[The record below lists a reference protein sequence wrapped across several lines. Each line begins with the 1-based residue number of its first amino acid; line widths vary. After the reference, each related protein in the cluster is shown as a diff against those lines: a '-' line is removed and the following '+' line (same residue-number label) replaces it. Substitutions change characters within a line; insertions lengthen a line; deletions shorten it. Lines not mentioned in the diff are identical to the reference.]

1 MATLKYIREAKDS
14 HLLLLGIV
22 EEGESAN
29 YTVNA
34 VTFRDIGSPTVGE
47 ELDSSQMS
55 AILYMDQLLRCKK
68 KALNILAY
76 ADNNR
81 RSLSMKL
88 TRAGFSRE
96 IVSIVCDEMV
106 ERGYIN
112 EQRQLERIVLDEAN
126 RKLRGP
132 LRIIPALISKG
143 YSSVQ
148 IKKVISELVELG
160 EIDFRKNARLLLE
173 KKLLDPT
180 DEDEAKKILY
190 KNGYKI

>member
-68 KALNILAY
+68 
-76 ADNNR
+76 R
-81 RSLSMKL
+81 H
-88 TRAGFSRE
+88 
-96 IVSIVCDEMV
+96 SIFLHTQTTIAVAF
-106 ERGYIN
+106 
-112 EQRQLERIVLDEAN
+112 L
-126 RKLRGP
+126 
-132 LRIIPALISKG
+132 
-143 YSSVQ
+143 
-148 IKKVISELVELG
+148 
-160 EIDFRKNARLLLE
+160 
-173 KKLLDPT
+173 
-180 DEDEAKKILY
+180 
-190 KNGYKI
+190 